1 MSGGADDLV
10 PPENAVRL
18 ARRLPNSRLH
28 LLPGA
33 GHLVM
38 FGTEPAGAKLM
49 ADFFSS
55 RSLDSSTAWTAG
67 LVVPERAAAA

>member
-1 MSGGADDLV
+1 
-10 PPENAVRL
+10 
-18 ARRLPNSRLH
+18 
-28 LLPGA
+28 
-33 GHLVM
+33 M